1 SSTTKRKQ
9 KKEPLTTQAVTA
21 IARSSRPRSCKQSSR
36 GQGRQKFANQLKGAV
51 PPLQRLC
58 CKEQILHL
66 I

>member
-1 SSTTKRKQ
+1 QQ
-9 KKEPLTTQAVTA
+9 KESKEIDPLTTQAGSA
-21 IARSSRPRSCKQSSR
+21 IARSSRPRSCKQSSQ